1 MAVGI
6 SLVVLAVSASARADP
21 PPPGL
26 VAAYA
31 FDEGA
36 GAKAN
41 DASGNGHFGEI
52 SGATW
57 ASGRYGGALSF
68 DGSND
73 SVLLGSLGTF
83 YQSGFTLEAWVNK
96 TSATENDAAVVG
108 SWTGSGPMI
117 WVDHLATRYHLTL
130 GGGYSGYLNSGQS
143 PLAGQWQHLAATYDG
158 TTARF
163 YIDGAQVAS
172 RTNGSVGNSDLWRIG
187 AYGGSAGGFFD
198 GLIDDVRVYD
208 HALSGG
214 EIQDDMDEPV
224 SIANGSAPTMPGNFS
239 ETATTETSISVGWD
253 SSADNHGVSGYIV
266 YVNGAQGTTTT
277 ETSFTI
283 TGLKCSTAYQLGV
296 EAFDSSGYVSPRALR
311 SRSTAACT
319 GPGGLAAAYGFDE
332 GAGAIANDASGNGH
346 FGEISGATWA
356 SGRYG
361 GALSFDGSN
370 DSVLLGSLG
379 TFYQSG
385 FTLEAWVNKT
395 SATEND
401 AAVVGS
407 WTGSGPMIWVDHLAT
422 RYHLTLGGGYSG
434 YLNSGQSPLAG
445 QWQHLAA
452 TYDGTTARFYID
464 GAQVASRTNGSVGN
478 SDLWRI
484 GAYGGSAGGFF
495 DGLIDDVRV
504 YDHALSGGEI
514 QDDMDEP
521 LPPHDATPPTAPG
534 SLDATGG
541 LQQVGLSWTA
551 ATDDAGVVGYAVHRS
566 TSAGFTPS
574 EANRIGQPIGTS
586 YTDIGLPAGT
596 YFYRV
601 TAGDAAGNVG
611 PASGEA
617 SATASVD
624 TTAPTIE
631 VDPLGS
637 VVSGPVTVTA
647 TGDDDQGLVGVQ
659 FRLNGQNLGTEDR
672 TSPYSVTWDTRGEVN
687 DTHVLSAVA
696 RDGAANS
703 TTSALAPVTV
713 SNSGVSTTGL
723 QLAYGFDEGI
733 GALLADSSGN
743 NKTGTITGG
752 TWTSGRYGGA
762 VSLDGLAGRIDP
774 SPLGVFYRNAF
785 TYEAWV
791 FKQGTKGDV
800 AVVGSWVASQSG
812 GAMIWVDHAT
822 ARYRLTL
829 GGSFSD
835 YLDSGRGPA
844 VGRWQH
850 VAATYD
856 GTTARMYIDGAEVAS
871 KVFSGNV
878 GSSNAWRIGAYGL
891 TPTGFFDGSIDD
903 VRIYDRALSASD
915 IAAGMATRIQP
926 DMTPPTVTSSKPSGD
941 ATDVSVSTSV
951 RATFSEPMRAATFT
965 ADAFELRDEA
975 NNVVPTSITYD
986 PTTNSATLSLQV
998 ALTFGTEYTAVV
1010 KAGEARDLAGNG
1022 LTADATWSFTTQ
1034 ATPPQVLLVHSPA
1047 NPFGLYL
1054 GEILRAEGI
1063 NEFTPIDLA
1072 LVSPVLLAN
1081 FDVVLLGETPL
1092 STGQV
1097 SMLSNWVN
1105 AGGNLIAM
1113 RPDGQ
1118 LASLLGLT
1126 SAGGTLGNAYL
1137 DVDTSAPPGTGIT
1150 GETIQFHGSADRYTL
1165 NGASAVATLYSGPTT
1180 PTPNPAVTLRSVG
1193 TSGGQAAAFTY
1204 DLARSVVYTRQGNP
1218 AWAGQERD
1226 NVPGIRS
1233 NDLFFGAK
1241 PGDVQPDWIDT
1252 SKMAIPQADEQQ
1264 RLLVNVLTLME
1275 SDRMPVP
1282 RFWYLPRGE
1291 KAVVLLSGDD
1301 HSPGYAPGGTESHFN
1316 RFKEL
1321 SPQGC
1326 DVADW
1331 ECVRATSY
1339 LFADN
1344 PLTNAVA
1351 GDFVSEGF
1359 EVALHALFGSC
1370 PLTPISQAQLAA
1382 GFDAQLFG
1390 FQSSYTSLPAPATS
1404 RTHCVFW
1411 PDWAS
1416 TAKVEAARGIR
1427 LDGNYYTFPESWL
1440 GATPGFMTG
1449 GGFPMRFADLDGALI
1464 DVYQQHTHLT
1474 DESTSDFEVSTAALL
1489 DKALGPLGYYGAFGM
1504 NIHTDNPGPSPAYE
1518 NVVATAQTR
1527 DVPLISYRQML
1538 EWVDGRS
1545 SSTIRGL
1552 SWDEGTFSFTTVVGA
1567 GANGLRTMLPTDGPD
1582 GTLSALA
1589 CGGSAMPYT
1598 VQTIKGIEYAMFSA
1612 VTGTCQATYS

>member
-73 SVLLGSLGTF
+73 SVLLGGLGTF

-143 PLAGQWQHLAATYDG
+143 PLAGEWQHLAATYDG

-187 AYGGSAGGFFD
+187 AYGGSPGGFFD
-198 GLIDDVRVYD
+198 GLIDDVRIYD

-253 SSADNHGVSGYIV
+253 ASTDNHGVSGYIV
-266 YVNGAQGTTTT
+266 YVNGAQAATTT

-283 TGLKCSTAYQLGV
+283 TGLKCSTAYRLGV

-311 SRSTAACT
+311 PRSTAACT
-319 GPGGLAAAYGFDE
+319 GPGGLVAAYAFDE

-361 GALSFDGSN
+361 GALSFDGNN

-401 AAVVGS
+401 AAVVGT

-434 YLNSGQSPLAG
+434 YLDSGQSPLAG

-464 GAQVASRTNGSVGN
+464 GAQVASRTNGSVGS

-484 GAYGGSAGGFF
+484 GAYGGSPGGFF
-495 DGLIDDVRV
+495 DGLIDDVRI
-504 YDHALSGGEI
+504 YDHALSGGR
-514 QDDMDEP
+514 DP
-521 LPPHDATPPTAPG
+521 GRHGRAPATARHDAPDG
-534 SLDATGG
+534 
-541 LQQVGLSWTA
+541 
-551 ATDDAGVVGYAVHRS
+551 AGVARRDRWPAAGGALMDRGHRRRRSRRATQS
-566 TSAGFTPS
+566 TGRPPPASRRAKPTGSAS
-574 EANRIGQPIGTS
+574 PIGTS

-601 TAGDAAGNVG
+601 TARDAAGNVG
-611 PASGEA
+611 PATSEA

-637 VVSGPVTVTA
+637 VVSGPITVTA
-647 TGDDDQGLVGVQ
+647 TADDDQGLVGVQ
-659 FRLNGQNLGTEDR
+659 FKLNGENLGAEDR
-672 TSPYSVTWDTRGEVN
+672 TSPYSVPWDTRGEVN
-687 DTHVLSAVA
+687 GTHVLSAVA

-703 TTSALAPVTV
+703 TTSAPAPVTRQQQRRLD
-713 SNSGVSTTGL
+713 GRPP
-723 QLAYGFDEGI
+723 LAYGFDEGT

-743 NKTGTITGG
+743 NKTGTITAG

-762 VSLDGLAGRIDP
+762 VSLDGAAGKIEP
-774 SPLGVFYRNAF
+774 PPLGLFYRNAF

-791 FKQGTKGDV
+791 FKQGTNGDV

-835 YLDSGRGPA
+835 YLDSGRSPA
-844 VGRWQH
+844 LGRWQH

-856 GTTARMYIDGAEVAS
+856 GTTARMYIDGDEVAS

-951 RATFSEPMRAATFT
+951 RTTFSEPMRAATFT

-975 NNVVPTSITYD
+975 NNVVPDEHLVRPHDELGHAQPSGRADLRDRVHRGRQGRRGSRPRRKWPDGRRHLVLHDPGDSAAGAARALAGESVRRCIWARSFARRASTSSRRSTSRSSRRSCSRTSTSSCSARRRSV
-986 PTTNSATLSLQV
+986 PARSRCSAT
-998 ALTFGTEYTAVV
+998 G
-1010 KAGEARDLAGNG
+1010 
-1022 LTADATWSFTTQ
+1022 
-1034 ATPPQVLLVHSPA
+1034 
-1047 NPFGLYL
+1047 
-1054 GEILRAEGI
+1054 
-1063 NEFTPIDLA
+1063 
-1072 LVSPVLLAN
+1072 
-1081 FDVVLLGETPL
+1081 
-1092 STGQV
+1092 
-1097 SMLSNWVN
+1097 
-1105 AGGNLIAM
+1105 
-1113 RPDGQ
+1113 
-1118 LASLLGLT
+1118 
-1126 SAGGTLGNAYL
+1126 
-1137 DVDTSAPPGTGIT
+1137 
-1150 GETIQFHGSADRYTL
+1150 
-1165 NGASAVATLYSGPTT
+1165 
-1180 PTPNPAVTLRSVG
+1180 
-1193 TSGGQAAAFTY
+1193 
-1204 DLARSVVYTRQGNP
+1204 
-1218 AWAGQERD
+1218 
-1226 NVPGIRS
+1226 
-1233 NDLFFGAK
+1233 
-1241 PGDVQPDWIDT
+1241 
-1252 SKMAIPQADEQQ
+1252 
-1264 RLLVNVLTLME
+1264 
-1275 SDRMPVP
+1275 
-1282 RFWYLPRGE
+1282 
-1291 KAVVLLSGDD
+1291 
-1301 HSPGYAPGGTESHFN
+1301 
-1316 RFKEL
+1316 
-1321 SPQGC
+1321 
-1326 DVADW
+1326 
-1331 ECVRATSY
+1331 
-1339 LFADN
+1339 
-1344 PLTNAVA
+1344 
-1351 GDFVSEGF
+1351 
-1359 EVALHALFGSC
+1359 
-1370 PLTPISQAQLAA
+1370 
-1382 GFDAQLFG
+1382 
-1390 FQSSYTSLPAPATS
+1390 
-1404 RTHCVFW
+1404 
-1411 PDWAS
+1411 
-1416 TAKVEAARGIR
+1416 
-1427 LDGNYYTFPESWL
+1427 
-1440 GATPGFMTG
+1440 
-1449 GGFPMRFADLDGALI
+1449 
-1464 DVYQQHTHLT
+1464 
-1474 DESTSDFEVSTAALL
+1474 
-1489 DKALGPLGYYGAFGM
+1489 
-1504 NIHTDNPGPSPAYE
+1504 
-1518 NVVATAQTR
+1518 
-1527 DVPLISYRQML
+1527 
-1538 EWVDGRS
+1538 
-1545 SSTIRGL
+1545 
-1552 SWDEGTFSFTTVVGA
+1552 
-1567 GANGLRTMLPTDGPD
+1567 
-1582 GTLSALA
+1582 
-1589 CGGSAMPYT
+1589 
-1598 VQTIKGIEYAMFSA
+1598 
-1612 VTGTCQATYS
+1612 